1 MKIRRIGM
9 ALAICFL
16 MLGMPSEAEAA
27 ARPIHTVSVKVNSKL
42 EPGGRLPS
50 IGIGTRSLKDGE
62 ISVSG
67 SNSKYHVTEAE
78 WVDKGDKVI
87 KASDEPRMKVTLEPA
102 DVGEDYFLA
111 SYKKSD
117 VKVSGGTFVSA
128 RRDGDALVVTI
139 RVNGVKGEYD
149 PPPDAF
155 WHEDNLGEAR
165 WEKPENTSG
174 YYEAQLLRDGKIVY
188 KLAKVSGLR
197 YNFYPYMTEKGMYSF
212 KIRTVPET
220 EAQIKYG
227 KKSEWIESGELEIT
241 DLNRIYLENGEL
253 DVILMGQGF
262 TWLDTGTHESLVE
275 ATNFVKTVETHQHR
289 KIACLEEI
297 AYLNGWI
304 SEDEVLAAY
313 EVYKKNQ
320 YGKYL
325 KDVLDGKYV
334 DKLQDK

>member
-1 MKIRRIGM
+1 M
-9 ALAICFL
+9 
-16 MLGMPSEAEAA
+16 
-27 ARPIHTVSVKVNSKL
+27 
-42 EPGGRLPS
+42 PGGRLPS

-87 KASDEPRMKVTLEPA
+87 KAADEPRMKVTLEPA

-174 YYEAQLLRDGKIVY
+174 YYEAQLLRDGKTVY

-212 KIRTVPET
+212 KIRTIPET
-220 EAQIKYG
+220 EAQVKYG

-241 DLNRIYLENGEL
+241 DVNIEYMKRGQLHVEKLER
-253 DVILMGQGF
+253 DFV
-262 TWLDTGTHESLVE
+262 WLDAGTAENLLESAQVVRRVQDE
-275 ATNFVKTVETHQHR
+275 SGR
-289 KIACLEEI
+289 YIACLEEI
-297 AYLNGWI
+297 AYARGYI
-304 SEDEVLAAY
+304 SRQTLLRHAADLS
-313 EVYKKNQ
+313 KTL
-320 YGKYL
+320 YGRYL
-325 KDVLDGKYV
+325 ECL
-334 DKLQDK
+334 

>member
-87 KASDEPRMKVTLEPA
+87 KAADEPRMKVTLEPA

-174 YYEAQLLRDGKIVY
+174 YYEAQLLRDGRTVY

-212 KIRTVPET
+212 KIRTIPEDR
-220 EAQIKYG
+220 
-227 KKSEWIESGELEIT
+227 KS
-241 DLNRIYLENGEL
+241 
-253 DVILMGQGF
+253 V
-262 TWLDTGTHESLVE
+262 V
-275 ATNFVKTVETHQHR
+275 
-289 KIACLEEI
+289 
-297 AYLNGWI
+297 
-304 SEDEVLAAY
+304 
-313 EVYKKNQ
+313 
-320 YGKYL
+320 
-325 KDVLDGKYV
+325 
-334 DKLQDK
+334 

>member
-16 MLGMPSEAEAA
+16 MLGMPSEAAAA

-174 YYEAQLLRDGKIVY
+174 
-188 KLAKVSGLR
+188 
-197 YNFYPYMTEKGMYSF
+197 
-212 KIRTVPET
+212 
-220 EAQIKYG
+220 
-227 KKSEWIESGELEIT
+227 
-241 DLNRIYLENGEL
+241 
-253 DVILMGQGF
+253 
-262 TWLDTGTHESLVE
+262 
-275 ATNFVKTVETHQHR
+275 
-289 KIACLEEI
+289 
-297 AYLNGWI
+297 
-304 SEDEVLAAY
+304 
-313 EVYKKNQ
+313 
-320 YGKYL
+320 
-325 KDVLDGKYV
+325 
-334 DKLQDK
+334 

>member
-16 MLGMPSEAEAA
+16 MLGMSSEAEAA

-87 KASDEPRMKVTLEPA
+87 KAADEPRMKVTLEPA

-174 YYEAQLLRDGKIVY
+174 YYEAQLLRDG
-188 KLAKVSGLR
+188 
-197 YNFYPYMTEKGMYSF
+197 
-212 KIRTVPET
+212 RTV
-220 EAQIKYG
+220 Y
-227 KKSEWIESGELEIT
+227 
-241 DLNRIYLENGEL
+241 R
-253 DVILMGQGF
+253 
-262 TWLDTGTHESLVE
+262 
-275 ATNFVKTVETHQHR
+275 
-289 KIACLEEI
+289 
-297 AYLNGWI
+297 
-304 SEDEVLAAY
+304 LAADWRQVLLLISQWTDGGGLGQAGRTLVFLLHGTGRR
-313 EVYKKNQ
+313 EPVRQ
-320 YGKYL
+320 YGGGRL
-325 KDVLDGKYV
+325 ESHRAVL
-334 DKLQDK
+334 LLFQ